1 MLLTLHIKDYALID
15 DITVRFHT
23 GLNIITGETG
33 AGKSIIIDAL
43 GLLLGERAST
53 EVVRKGA
60 SKAVV
65 EGVFGVAGNKKIEK
79 LLKEN
84 EIDFQDELII
94 RREISLKGSSR
105 SFLNDTPAGLPLLKE
120 TGYLLVDLH
129 GQHEHQSL
137 LRKETHIDMLD
148 EAGGLEQQRSI
159 YEAEYQELRS
169 RVKRYQELLAKE
181 ELLRQ
186 KKDLY
191 EFQVKEIDAV
201 SPTEGE
207 DEKLT
212 DELKVLENTEKLLTS
227 VSVIYELLA
236 DGEIPAVDLL
246 GKARTELHAIASIDK
261 SLAPLD
267 ENLFGLSG
275 QLQDIVSE
283 LRAYRERL
291 ELDPEKLEIVRQR
304 LQLISLLKKKYGGS
318 IKAVLQHRENIGAEL
333 DLATGFEEETN
344 RLKTGIEA
352 QRVKAS
358 EAARVLSEKRKK
370 AAAEIE
376 KSIVAELVNLG
387 IANARFVV
395 QAVYIK
401 TGGDDYLKAGEEKV
415 AYTAAGIDD
424 VEFLMS
430 ANAGEDPKPLGKV
443 ASGGEVSRIML
454 SLKTILAKNDRL
466 PLLIFDEIDTGVSGR
481 IAQKVGNALKSLSSF
496 HQIIA
501 ITHLPQIAGLSDYH
515 FAVEKK
521 ETDGRAQT
529 FIRELTMQ
537 EKVVEVAKLMSGE
550 NVTEASLKGAREL
563 MGSSE

>member
-1 MLLTLHIKDYALID
+1 MLTSLHIKDYALID
-15 DITVRFHT
+15 DITVRFHS

-33 AGKSIIIDAL
+33 AGKSILIDAL

-53 EVVRKGA
+53 EVVRRGA
-60 SKAVV
+60 SKAIV
-65 EGVFGVAGNKKIEK
+65 EGIFHVAGNAKIEQ

-84 EIDFQDELII
+84 EIEYHDELII
-94 RREISLKGSSR
+94 RREISLKGSNR
-105 SFLNDTPAGLPLLKE
+105 SFLNDSPAGLPVLKE
-120 TGYLLVDLH
+120 AGYLLVDLH

-137 LRKETHIDMLD
+137 LRKETHIEMLD
-148 EAGGLEQQRSI
+148 EAAGLEQERLQ
-159 YEAEYQELRS
+159 YETEYRALKILVRQ
-169 RVKRYQELLAKE
+169 YHDLLAKE

-201 SPTEGE
+201 SPLEGE
-207 DEKLT
+207 DEKLS
-212 DELKVLENTEKLLTS
+212 DDLKVLENTEKLITS
-227 VSVIYELLA
+227 ASVIYELLA
-236 DGEIPAVDLL
+236 EGEIPALDILS
-246 GKARTELHAIASIDK
+246 KARAELHAIAAIDK

-267 ENLFGLSG
+267 ENLVAITA
-275 QLQDIVSE
+275 QLNEIVNE

-291 ELDPEKLEIVRQR
+291 ELDPEKLEGWRQR

-318 IKAVLQHRENIGAEL
+318 ISAVLKHRREIGAEL
-333 DLATGFEEETN
+333 ELATGFEEETS
-344 RLKTGIEA
+344 RLKSAIEK
-352 QRVKAS
+352 QRGKTAA
-358 EAARVLSEKRKK
+358 EALVLSEKRKK
-370 AAAEIE
+370 AAAVIE
-376 KSIVAELVNLG
+376 KSIVDELVNLG
-387 IANARFVV
+387 IANASFVIQSEFQETTGSDYV
-395 QAVYIK
+395 VVEGKKVVY
-401 TGGDDYLKAGEEKV
+401 GLL
-415 AYTAAGIDD
+415 GIDD

-501 ITHLPQIAGLSDYH
+501 ITHLPQIAGLSDHH
-515 FAVEKK
+515 FAVEKR
-521 ETDGRAQT
+521 ELDGRANSY
-529 FIRELTMQ
+529 IRELTTE

-550 NVTEASLKGAREL
+550 IVTEASLKGAREL
-563 MGSSE
+563 MGNTE